1 MSLPFPSVN
10 PELRRLARAMLSPR
24 RALLISLITI
34 TALGLITLLAW
45 SGAISILIAM
55 DNNLARIY
63 SAWVKLNGG

>member
-10 PELRRLARAMLSPR
+10 PELRRLARAMLSLR

-45 SGAISILIAM
+45 SGAHKYFRA
-55 DNNLARIY
+55 ARFRR
-63 SAWVKLNGG
+63 ANFLNCWVYC